1 MRIKG
6 KFFFLR
12 GPVQYP
18 SYRLPRAARWLSLA
32 AFIPLAACGRYLP
45 ISIFP
50 TPDSAL
56 HGTVETSAPA
66 LPPSPTPEPTRSPL
80 PSPAPEPTPTE
91 TPSPTAPPAETPIPT
106 TTATPAITL
115 TPTFDFPD
123 VTVQMQANCRYGPG
137 QAYLYS
143 HGLYAG
149 DRAEV
154 HSRNDSGSWLWVKP
168 ENLDRHCW
176 VSSSVVEIHGDVF
189 TVEVFRSRLP
199 QSTLYG
205 PPGNVQAVRDG
216 DLVTV
221 TWDPVWMTEDDDRG
235 YLIEATVCQDGLLVP
250 VAVHSDDPS
259 YEFEDETDCSG
270 PSNGLLYTVEKHGY
284 TDPVPIPWP

>member
-12 GPVQYP
+12 GPVRYP
-18 SYRLPRAARWLSLA
+18 SYRLPRAARWLSLP

-80 PSPAPEPTPTE
+80 PSPA
-91 TPSPTAPPAETPIPT
+91 A
-106 TTATPAITL
+106 
-115 TPTFDFPD
+115 
-123 VTVQMQANCRYGPG
+123 TVQMQANCRYGPG

-168 ENLDRHCW
+168 
-176 VSSSVVEIHGDVF
+176 
-189 TVEVFRSRLP
+189 
-199 QSTLYG
+199 
-205 PPGNVQAVRDG
+205 
-216 DLVTV
+216 
-221 TWDPVWMTEDDDRG
+221 
-235 YLIEATVCQDGLLVP
+235 
-250 VAVHSDDPS
+250 
-259 YEFEDETDCSG
+259 
-270 PSNGLLYTVEKHGY
+270 
-284 TDPVPIPWP
+284 